1 MKTSRTGE
9 WIRLPKLFPQ
19 PQNCFFFPGAAS
31 GRDDTTRRFLFTDMA
46 SGGRHRVFGVIS
58 PSGSPDRDDQTK
70 LNKSD
75 LQSRPP
81 FSSFILVFIFFF
93 FFIRLN
99 LPHRFRRHRA
109 TKFTEEQRLKQKELL
124 EVSAPPVLFP
134 KPDSLS
140 AFFTRAPYPF
150 GAAMTITGSSSS
162 LYDLRDYVHR
172 CVLTEPRPRDE
183 TFNSIHAILFSC
195 SVPT

>member
-1 MKTSRTGE
+1 MDSIAQT
-9 WIRLPKLFPQ
+9 FP
-19 PQNCFFFPGAAS
+19 PTAELFFFPGAAS
-31 GRDDTTRRFLFTDMA
+31 GRDDTTRRFLFTDIA

-99 LPHRFRRHRA
+99 SPHRFRRRRA
-109 TKFTEEQRLKQKELL
+109 TKFTEEQRLKQRELL
-124 EVSAPPVLFP
+124 EVSAPPVSKARFTFSLFHTRTVP
-134 KPDSLS
+134 FWCGDDDNRFIFIICMISVIMYTA
-140 AFFTRAPYPF
+140 AFLPSRARGTKRLTRF
-150 GAAMTITGSSSS
+150 M
-162 LYDLRDYVHR
+162 RYVSR
-172 CVLTEPRPRDE
+172 
-183 TFNSIHAILFSC
+183 I
-195 SVPT
+195 VPT

>member
-1 MKTSRTGE
+1 MDSIAQT
-9 WIRLPKLFPQ
+9 FP
-19 PQNCFFFPGAAS
+19 PTAELFFFPGAAS

-99 LPHRFRRHRA
+99 FPHRFRRHRA

-124 EVSAPPVLFP
+124 EVSAPPVF
-134 KPDSLS
+134 KARFTFSL
-140 AFFTRAPYPF
+140 FTRAPYPF

-195 SVPT
+195 IVPT